1 MIEITLL
8 DLIVQFVLLFGMIVA
23 AIFAVVLRDLLAAV
37 LSATAMSVLLAM
49 EFYMLHAPDVA
60 IAEAAVG
67 AGVVLAI
74 FIFAISKTKRE
85 EEA

>member
-60 IAEAAVG
+60 IAEASVG

>member
-67 AGVVLAI
+67 TGVVLAI

>member
-60 IAEAAVG
+60 IAEVAVG
-67 AGVVLAI
+67 AGVVLPI

>member
-67 AGVVLAI
+67 TGVVLAI
-74 FIFAISKTKRE
+74 FIFAISKTERE

>member
-1 MIEITLL
+1 MIDITLL